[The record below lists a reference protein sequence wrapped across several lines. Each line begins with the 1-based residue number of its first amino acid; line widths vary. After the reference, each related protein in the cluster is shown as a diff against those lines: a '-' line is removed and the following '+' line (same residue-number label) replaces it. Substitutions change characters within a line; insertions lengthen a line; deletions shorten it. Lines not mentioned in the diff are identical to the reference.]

1 MYLQENIHDACM
13 VSVGFFFSLCIK
25 KYIVFKKVLSKQ
37 NVIIL
42 YTRVHACLESRKSRG
57 LRKYRIG
64 RQVYNPW
71 QYCCHFFLLSIVQT
85 YICRECISLGLY
97 MISACNMHG
106 RLHGCNSQ
114 MVHNYMAYML
124 KYPLMI
130 FMYRDARQH
139 PLIGTNWLHVM

>member
-42 YTRVHACLESRKSRG
+42 YTRVHACLESRKSKG

-71 QYCCHFFLLSIVQT
+71 LYCCHFSLLSIVQT
-85 YICRECISLGLY
+85 YICRECISLSLY

-124 KYPLMI
+124 KYPLII